1 MEDFNYYAR
10 LIKDYSTRDNIE
22 RKKEGRY
29 SSKNTYKYDSDIKS
43 TKSFR
48 TGMKTRKFAEKK
60 GLHFLRIRFWNYL
73 PKINPLGQFR
83 IIWDIFVGTST
94 LYLFFAISVS
104 LSFGIFIDL
113 NTGFYQQGILIKN
126 RKTAALNYLKQ
137 YFIFDFVS
145 TASLVGQLFC
155 NDFQYFII
163 LFFLKAKY
171 FTKISKILKEVL
183 HIKPIF
189 RDIESFFKVICVII
203 FAAHFFACMYISMAN
218 YFEITNN
225 WVSKQGLDIRT
236 QQYSVYIRAFYYS
249 TVTMLTVGYGDVTP
263 VNNAEYSIVICTIL
277 IGCIFFGYSLNKI
290 GTIFSEMEEQEKKI
304 IKNLFIV
311 NQYMAR
317 KDIQKDL
324 QFQVREY
331 LTYYWSQNNSTE
343 NKVLEHIIG
352 SLSEGLKQK
361 LQIQATRKV
370 LNQCPIFRQNFT
382 DEFLQKASTLIKEYR
397 CYPDEIITYQGDVDD
412 SSIFFVEQGSVIMY
426 FQGQTN
432 NQGKNDTSAEFREL
446 NKGDTFGFFSFFTG
460 QPRQLSIKSA
470 GFTSLLYIE
479 RSPFIKLIKQYQQD
493 YEIFC
498 TICDNLFTGYLYQ
511 QVHSDCYCCQ
521 YNDHLITDCPKIH
534 LVVDK
539 IELSQRDMKQIRAAD
554 FIRKRKKQ
562 RPLMN
567 ENAANYF
574 IQNQLFYIQA
584 YHQLFISQFDSW
596 FESLED
602 DDDDD
607 EDEEVDDNHCQES
620 NDRIS
625 LLQDLQKKNDHQ
637 LSISDESSIKKRHN
651 QENKISLVPLDQGKQ
666 AIKSLI
672 YIPDQKTKDITEKI
686 TTQLQNNNNNNNKQ
700 STLFINQNK
709 KSRTSSLT
717 KIKNPSISQTDDQN
731 SNALHL
737 QKQNSNQLENS
748 IKQNP
753 SIFTDQLTS
762 MHINIY
768 TNDQQDLSLNSFLQP
783 FKHKKKSLESI
794 SISDMDKIQSMI
806 NQQSNLFQ
814 QSTSQKQASTT
825 QLGGISNANSNA
837 QNQQQQLQFTR
848 QQSIH
853 KQQQQMLQLFQL
865 QQQSINQQMQQILQI
880 LQNNLQQ
887 SNGSAGQNVVGNN
900 INLQQNILKRRVSN
914 NNQISAQNNLNIN
927 LPFNPVQSQ
936 QLQQQP
942 DLYSNYGKS
951 QTNTTNEL
959 LKQATQQSRNKQISQ
974 NQNQQMEQGDK
985 MMLLQKLN
993 NNQVDDAYEDDCK
1006 MKIFIYYFPDWNADS
1021 ILQQINLDNGL
1032 SINSSEIIQQNR
1044 RNTLSTRR
1052 NGAKN
1057 KDQTIANK
1065 RITQVAYQNANERKV
1080 QDVLINLNYVGK
1092 QCIEE
1097 SITREEG
1104 SLNFPAIPAIIR
1116 NQRKGNT
1123 VLIPTIQEQNQQLA
1137 ALKFTHQSIN
1147 DKFIVF
1153 RKQNNSQT
1161 EQKQIY
1167 QTTELLS
1174 DHAQKLKQMKRKSI
1188 SVDVDAKQWKKV
1200 DNQVL
1205 LSQFNNLSKQQSEQ
1219 KNFLSS
1225 KQGSKQNIDFSENIF
1240 ENIED
1245 SKIPISQNIEINSSN
1260 CWASYI
1266 NKKW

>member
-1 MEDFNYYAR
+1 MEDFSYYAR

-48 TGMKTRKFAEKK
+48 TGLKTKKFTEKK
-60 GLHFLRIRFWNYL
+60 GLQFLKIRFWNYM

-104 LSFGIFIDL
+104 LSFGQSILMDHLEAFIAIFILGIFIDL
-113 NTGFYQQGILIKN
+113 NTGFYQQ
-126 RKTAALNYLKQ
+126 
-137 YFIFDFVS
+137 
-145 TASLVGQLFC
+145 
-155 NDFQYFII
+155 
-163 LFFLKAKY
+163 
-171 FTKISKILKEVL
+171 
-183 HIKPIF
+183 
-189 RDIESFFKVICVII
+189 VICVII
-203 FAAHFFACMYISMAN
+203 FAAHFFACIYISMAN

-225 WVSKQGLDIRT
+225 WVSKQGLDIRS

-263 VNNAEYSIVICTIL
+263 VNNAEYGVVICTIL

-397 CYPDEIITYQGDVDD
+397 CYPDEIITFQGDVDD

-432 NQGKNDTSAEFREL
+432 NQGKNDTSVEFREL
-446 NKGDTFGFFSFFTG
+446 TKGDTFGFYSFFTG

-479 RSPFIKLIKQYQQD
+479 RGPFIKLIKQYQQD

-539 IELSQRDMKQIRAAD
+539 VSLFVEIKYVYYQLIKQIKIELSQRDMKQIRAID

-567 ENAANYF
+567 ENAANNF

-602 DDDDD
+602 DDDE
-607 EDEEVDDNHCQES
+607 EDEELDENQYQES

-625 LLQDLQKKNDHQ
+625 LLQDLQKKNDQQ
-637 LSISDESSIKKRHN
+637 LSISVLDESSIKKRHN
-651 QENKISLVPLDQGKQ
+651 QENKIGLVPLDQ
-666 AIKSLI
+666 
-672 YIPDQKTKDITEKI
+672 DQKTKDISEKI
-686 TTQLQNNNNNNNKQ
+686 ANQLQNNNTNKP

-717 KIKNPSISQTDDQN
+717 KIKNPSSTQTDDLN
-731 SNALHL
+731 SNALQQAQPNY

-762 MHINIY
+762 VHINVY

-783 FKHKKKSLESI
+783 FKHKKKSLENSCI

-806 NQQSNLFQ
+806 NQQSTQFLQ
-814 QSTSQKQASTT
+814 QQGQKQASTT
-825 QLGGISNANSNA
+825 QLGGISNVNSQA
-837 QNQQQQLQFTR
+837 QNQQPQQQFLR

-853 KQQQQMLQLFQL
+853 KQQQQILQLFQI

-887 SNGSAGQNVVGNN
+887 SNSSYAQNQASNSN
-900 INLQQNILKRRVSN
+900 NLQQNILKRRVSN
-914 NNQISAQNNLNIN
+914 NNQHSVQNNLNIN
-927 LPFNPVQSQ
+927 FPFNPIQSQ

-942 DLYSNYGKS
+942 DLFSNYGKS
-951 QTNTTNEL
+951 QTITTNDL
-959 LKQATQQSRNKQISQ
+959 LKQATQQSRNKQIPQ
-974 NQNQQMEQGDK
+974 NQAQQLEQGDK
-985 MMLLQKLN
+985 MILLQKLN
-993 NNQVDDAYEDDCK
+993 NNQIDEAYEDDCK

-1021 ILQQINLDNGL
+1021 VLQQINLDNGL
-1032 SINSSEIIQQNR
+1032 SVNSSEIIQQNR

-1052 NGAKN
+1052 NNPKN

-1092 QCIEE
+1092 QGIEE
-1097 SITREEG
+1097 SITRDEG
-1104 SLNFPAIPAIIR
+1104 SLHFPAIPAIIR
-1116 NQRKGNT
+1116 GQRKGNT
-1123 VLIPTIQEQNQQLA
+1123 VIIPTIQEQNQQLA

-1153 RKQNNSQT
+1153 RKQNNSQN
-1161 EQKQIY
+1161 EQKQNF
-1167 QTTELLS
+1167 QTTDLLS

-1205 LSQFNNLSKQQSEQ
+1205 LSQFNNMSKAQSAEQ
-1219 KNFLSS
+1219 KNLLSS
-1225 KQGSKQNIDFSENIF
+1225 KQGSKQTIDLSENIC

-1245 SKIPISQNIEINSSN
+1245 SKIPISQNIELNSSN

>member
-1 MEDFNYYAR
+1 MQQLQLDDISYYSR
-10 LIKDYSTRDNIE
+10 LVKDYSTRDNLE

-48 TGMKTRKFAEKK
+48 TGMRTKKLAEKK
-60 GLHFLRIRFWNYL
+60 GLQFLKIRFWNYI

-104 LSFGIFIDL
+104 LSFGQAFLLDYLAAFIAIFIIGIFIDL

-137 YFIFDFVS
+137 YFIFDFIS
-145 TASLVGQLFC
+145 TASLLGQLLC
-155 NDFQYFII
+155 NEFQFFII

-203 FAAHFFACMYISMAN
+203 FAAHFFACIYISMAN
-218 YFEITNN
+218 YFEISNN
-225 WVSKQGLDIRT
+225 WVSKQGLDIRN
-236 QQYSVYIRAFYYS
+236 QPYS
-249 TVTMLTVGYGDVTP
+249 
-263 VNNAEYSIVICTIL
+263 
-277 IGCIFFGYSLNKI
+277 I

-397 CYPDEIITYQGDVDD
+397 CYPDEIITFQGDVDD

-432 NQGKNDTSAEFREL
+432 NLGKNDTSVEFREL
-446 NKGDTFGFFSFFTG
+446 NKGDTFGFYSFFTG

-479 RSPFIKLIKQYQQD
+479 RAPFIKLIKQYQQD

-498 TICDNLFTGYLYQ
+498 TICDNLFTGFLYQ

-539 IELSQRDMKQIRAAD
+539 IELSQRDMKQVRVAD
-554 FIRKRKKQ
+554 FIRRKKKQ

-567 ENAANYF
+567 ETAANCY

-596 FESLED
+596 FESL
-602 DDDDD
+602 DDDD
-607 EDEEVDDNHCQES
+607 EDEEDDVDDNQCQES

-625 LLQDLQKKNDHQ
+625 LLQDLQKKNDNQ
-637 LSISDESSIKKRHN
+637 LSISVLDESSIKKRHN
-651 QENKISLVPLDQGKQ
+651 QENKIGLVPLEQGKQ
-666 AIKSLI
+666 TIKSLV
-672 YIPDQKTKDITEKI
+672 YIPDQKRDINEKI
-686 TTQLQNNNNNNNKQ
+686 TTQLQNNNNNNKQ

-717 KIKNPSISQTDDQN
+717 KIKNPSCTQTDDLNGNQSFQPN
-731 SNALHL
+731 Y

-768 TNDQQDLSLNSFLQP
+768 TNDQQQDLSLNSFLQP
-783 FKHKKKSLESI
+783 FKHKKKSIENT
-794 SISDMDKIQSMI
+794 SISDIDKIQSMI
-806 NQQSNLFQ
+806 NQQSTLFQ
-814 QSTSQKQASTT
+814 QSTGQKQASTT
-825 QLGGISNANSNA
+825 QLGGISNANPQTLN
-837 QNQQQQLQFTR
+837 QQPQQQQQFSR

-853 KQQQQMLQLFQL
+853 RQQQQILQLFQL

-887 SNGSAGQNVVGNN
+887 SNSSAGQNQAGNSN
-900 INLQQNILKRRVSN
+900 NLQQNILKRRVSN
-914 NNQISAQNNLNIN
+914 SNQNNIQNNLNIN
-927 LPFNPVQSQ
+927 LPFNPAQSQ
-936 QLQQQP
+936 QQQQSP
-942 DLYSNYGKS
+942 DLFSNYGKS
-951 QTNTTNEL
+951 QTITTNDL
-959 LKQATQQSRNKQISQ
+959 LKQATQLSRNKQISQ
-974 NQNQQMEQGDK
+974 NNQTQQMEQGDK

-993 NNQVDDAYEDDCK
+993 NNQIDEAYEDDCK
-1006 MKIFIYYFPDWNADS
+1006 MKIFIYYFPDWNADT

-1032 SINSSEIIQQNR
+1032 SVNSSEIIQQNR

-1080 QDVLINLNYVGK
+1080 QDVLINLNCVGK
-1092 QCIEE
+1092 QGIDE
-1097 SITREEG
+1097 SVTRDEG
-1104 SLNFPAIPAIIR
+1104 SLHFPAIPAIIR

-1153 RKQNNSQT
+1153 RKQND
-1161 EQKQIY
+1161 QKQNF

-1200 DNQVL
+1200 DNQVI
-1205 LSQFNNLSKQQSEQ
+1205 LSQFNNMSKAQNSEQ
-1219 KNFLSS
+1219 KFVLSS
-1225 KQGSKQNIDFSENIF
+1225 KQGSKQTIDFSENIC

-1245 SKIPISQNIEINSSN
+1245 SKIPITQNIDLNSSR
-1260 CWASYI
+1260 CWASYA